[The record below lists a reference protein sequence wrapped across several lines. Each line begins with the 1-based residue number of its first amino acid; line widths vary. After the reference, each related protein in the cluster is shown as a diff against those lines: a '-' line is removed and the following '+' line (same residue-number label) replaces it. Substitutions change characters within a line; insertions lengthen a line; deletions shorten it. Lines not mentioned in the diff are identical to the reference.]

1 LSPRETALRV
11 LMARAGHSRGDVFAG
26 AGSGSDRA
34 LAETLVSGTTKW
46 RRLLDELVGSYS
58 VRGLSSLAPR
68 VLWALRLGVFQ
79 LLFMGIPPH
88 AAVSTTVDL
97 LPRQG
102 ERSFVNGV
110 LRTIARS
117 SGHVELP
124 SLDEDPTRYA
134 ALRFSYPEWIARL
147 FIERFGVEDGLRLC
161 DFGNRPPSLTLR
173 VNRLRTSPEELLR
186 RLRGSGVAVEPGPFP
201 EGLTLLKGTG
211 VTSLPGFDEGE
222 FVVQDASATL
232 VSLTTGAR
240 PGEAV
245 WDACAAPGGKTT
257 HLAEMMEGS
266 GRLLATDIDASRAG
280 MVSETLSRTGFDFAK
295 VLTSDATDP
304 SLESGLFRDGFDR
317 ILVDAPCSGLGV
329 LRRNPD
335 LRWNRRESD
344 IGPMSARQGK
354 LLSSAKR
361 HLRVG
366 GVLVYSTCT
375 LTKEENEDTWLQ
387 FLSREGDMLPEDP
400 ADTLAPEYARMLSSE
415 PFAGPGYRYVLPHR
429 SGSDGFFIARA
440 RRISR

>member
-1 LSPRETALRV
+1 
-11 LMARAGHSRGDVFAG
+11 M
-26 AGSGSDRA
+26 
-34 LAETLVSGTTKW
+34 
-46 RRLLDELVGSYS
+46 
-58 VRGLSSLAPR
+58 
-68 VLWALRLGVFQ
+68 
-79 LLFMGIPPH
+79 
-88 AAVSTTVDL
+88 
-97 LPRQG
+97 
-102 ERSFVNGV
+102 
-110 LRTIARS
+110 
-117 SGHVELP
+117 
-124 SLDEDPTRYA
+124 
-134 ALRFSYPEWIARL
+134 
-147 FIERFGVEDGLRLC
+147 
-161 DFGNRPPSLTLR
+161 
-173 VNRLRTSPEELLR
+173 NRLKTSPEELLG
-186 RLRGSGVAVEPGPFP
+186 RLRGSGVPAEPGPLP
-201 EGLTLLKGTG
+201 ESITLLKGAG
-211 VTSLPGFDEGE
+211 VTSLPGFHEGE

-266 GRLLATDIDASRAG
+266 GRLVATDIDASRAG
-280 MVSETLSRTGFDFAK
+280 MVEEALKRTGFDFAQ
-295 VLTSDATDP
+295 VLASDATQLSSESDP
-304 SLESGLFRDGFDR
+304 FRNRCDR

-344 IGPMSARQGK
+344 IRPMSERQRR
-354 LLSSAKR
+354 LLASAKG

-375 LTKEENEDTWLQ
+375 LTKEENEDTWLH
-387 FLSREGDMLPEDP
+387 FLSHEGDMSPEDP
-400 ADTLAPEYARMLSSE
+400 AGALAPEYARMLSGE